1 MNELQIILTETSERL
16 FGEHVTKEVLE
27 AAEKGAWP
35 DDLWSAVEENGLTRP
50 LVPEAQGGAG
60 AGWAEAFV
68 ILHASGRFAA
78 PIPLAE
84 TIIAG
89 RLLILA
95 GLDAPPGAIGVAPV
109 GKAETL
115 RLEAKGGGRIGGA
128 ASAVPWGGK
137 VEHVAVLAEK
147 EGELHVALIARD
159 AYIAEGD
166 RNIAGE
172 ARDRIIF
179 DDSPVV
185 VAAPAGDGITREAI
199 WLMGALARVAQMAG
213 GIGRILAESVRYA
226 NHREQFGRPIARFQ
240 AIQHQL
246 AVLASHAAA
255 ADMAAESAALALD
268 AGDAAFEIA
277 CAKVVTGE
285 AAGLGAAIAHQVH
298 GAIGFTYEHALHFIT
313 RRLWSWRAEFGAE
326 NTWAERIGRDVAG
339 RGADA
344 LWSDLTAR
352 QAGICN

>member
-1 MNELQIILTETSERL
+1 MNELQVILTETSERL

-35 DDLWSAVEENGLTRP
+35 NDLWAAVEENGLTKP
-50 LVPEAQGGAG
+50 LVPDAQGGAG
-60 AGWAEAFV
+60 GGWAEAFV
-68 ILHASGRFAA
+68 ILHAAGRFAA

-89 RLLILA
+89 RLLSLA
-95 GLDAPPGAIGVAPV
+95 GLDTPPGTISVAPISE
-109 GKAETL
+109 AETL
-115 RLEAKGGGRIGGA
+115 HLEAKGGGRISGA

-159 AYIAEGD
+159 AYVAEGD

-172 ARDRIIF
+172 PRDTVIF
-179 DDSPVV
+179 DDAPVV
-185 VAAPAGDGITREAI
+185 AAAPAGAGTTSEAI

-213 GIGRILAESVRYA
+213 GIGRILAESVTYA
-226 NHREQFGRPIARFQ
+226 NDRKQFGRPIAKFQ
-240 AIQHQL
+240 AVQQQL

-255 ADMAAESAALALD
+255 ADMAAEIAALAAD
-268 AGDAAFEIA
+268 GGDAAFEIA
-277 CAKVVTGE
+277 CAKVITGE

-326 NTWAERIGRDVAG
+326 SAWAERIGGDVVG

-352 QAGICN
+352 QAGI

>member
-1 MNELQIILTETSERL
+1 MNELQLILGETSARL
-16 FGEHVTKEVLE
+16 FGEHVTKAVLE
-27 AAEKGAWP
+27 AAEKGVWP
-35 DDLWSAVEENGLTRP
+35 DDLWSAVEENGLTKP

-68 ILHASGRFAA
+68 ILHAAGRFAA

-84 TIIAG
+84 TIISG

-95 GLDAPPGAIGVAPV
+95 GLDAPPGAMSVAPISE
-109 GKAETL
+109 AETL
-115 RLEAKGGGRIGGA
+115 RLDGKGGGRISGA
-128 ASAVPWGGK
+128 ASAVPWGTK

-147 EGELHVALIARD
+147 EGKLHVALIARD
-159 AYIAEGD
+159 AYVAEGD

-179 DDSPVV
+179 DDSPVIA
-185 VAAPAGDGITREAI
+185 AAPAGEKITRDAI
-199 WLMGALARVAQMAG
+199 WLMGALARAAQMAG
-213 GIGRILAESVRYA
+213 GIGRSLALAVTYA
-226 NHREQFGRPIARFQ
+226 NEREQFGRPIARFQ

-255 ADMAAESAALALD
+255 ADMAAESAALAAD
-268 AGDAAFEIA
+268 RGDAAFEIA
-277 CAKVVTGE
+277 AAKVIAGE
-285 AAGLGAAIAHQVH
+285 AAGLGAGIAHQVH
-298 GAIGFTYEHALHFIT
+298 GAIGFTYEHTLHFIT

-326 NTWAERIGRDVAG
+326 SAWAERIGRDVLG

-352 QAGICN
+352 QAGV

>member
-1 MNELQIILTETSERL
+1 MNELQIILAETSARL
-16 FGEHVTKEVLE
+16 FGEHVTKGVLE

-35 DDLWSAVEENGLTRP
+35 DDLWSAVEENGLSKP

-68 ILHASGRFAA
+68 ILHAAGRFAA

-89 RLLILA
+89 RLLSLA
-95 GLDAPPGAIGVAPV
+95 GLDAPPGPLSVAPI
-109 GKAETL
+109 KEAETL
-115 RLEAKGGGRIGGA
+115 RLEAKGGGRISGA

-137 VEHVAVLAEK
+137 VEHIVVLAEK

-159 AYIAEGD
+159 AYIGEGD

-172 ARDRIIF
+172 ARDTVIF
-179 DDSPVV
+179 DDSPVAA
-185 VAAPAGDGITREAI
+185 AAPAGNRITRDGI
-199 WLMGALARVAQMAG
+199 WSMGALARGAQMAG

-226 NHREQFGRPIARFQ
+226 NEREQFGRPIARFQ
-240 AIQHQL
+240 AVQHQL
-246 AVLASHAAA
+246 AVLAAHAAA
-255 ADMAAESAALALD
+255 ADMAAEIAAIAAD
-268 AGDAAFEIA
+268 RGDAAFEIA
-277 CAKVVTGE
+277 CAKVITGE
-285 AAGLGAAIAHQVH
+285 AAGLGASIAHQVH

-313 RRLWSWRAEFGAE
+313 RRLWSWRGEFGAE
-326 NTWAERIGRDVAG
+326 NAWAERIGRDVAV

-352 QAGICN
+352 QAG

>member
-27 AAEKGAWP
+27 EAEKGAWP
-35 DDLWSAVEENGLTRP
+35 NDLWMAVEENGLTKP
-50 LVPEAQGGAG
+50 LVPDAQGGAG

-68 ILHASGRFAA
+68 ILHAAGRFAA

-89 RLLILA
+89 RLLSLI
-95 GLDAPPGAIGVAPV
+95 GLDTPPGPLSVAPINK
-109 GKAETL
+109 GGTL
-115 RLEAKGGGRIGGA
+115 RLDGGRISGA

-137 VEHVAVLAEK
+137 VEHVCVLAEK
-147 EGELHVALIARD
+147 EGELHVALVARD
-159 AYIAEGD
+159 AYVGEGD

-172 ARDRIIF
+172 ARDTVIF
-179 DDSPVV
+179 DDSPVAA
-185 VAAPAGDGITREAI
+185 AAPAGDGITREAI
-199 WLMGALARVAQMAG
+199 WLMGALSRVAQMAG

-226 NHREQFGRPIARFQ
+226 NEREQFGRPIARFQ
-240 AIQHQL
+240 AVQHQL
-246 AVLASHAAA
+246 AVLASQAAA
-255 ADMAAESAALALD
+255 ADMAAESAAIALD

-277 CAKVVTGE
+277 CAKVITGE

-326 NTWAERIGRDVAG
+326 NAWAERIGRDVTV

-352 QAGICN
+352 QAG

>member
-16 FGEHVTKEVLE
+16 FGEHVTKDVLE

-35 DDLWSAVEENGLTRP
+35 DDLWSAVEENGLTKP
-50 LVPEAQGGAG
+50 LVPDAQGGAG

-68 ILHASGRFAA
+68 ILHAAGRFAA

-89 RLLILA
+89 RLLSLA
-95 GLDAPPGAIGVAPV
+95 GLDAPPGPLSVAPV
-109 GKAETL
+109 NKAETL
-115 RLEAKGGGRIGGA
+115 RLDGGRIGGT
-128 ASAVPWGGK
+128 ASAVPWGSR
-137 VEHVAVLAEK
+137 VEHVCVLAEK

-159 AYIAEGD
+159 AYVEEGD

-172 ARDRIIF
+172 ARDTVIF

-185 VAAPAGDGITREAI
+185 AAAPAGDGITADAI
-199 WLMGALARVAQMAG
+199 WLMGALARSAQMAG
-213 GIGRILAESVRYA
+213 GIGRILAESVSYA
-226 NHREQFGRPIARFQ
+226 NDREQFGRPIARFQ
-240 AIQHQL
+240 AVQHQL
-246 AVLASHAAA
+246 AVLAAHAAA
-255 ADMAAESAALALD
+255 ADMAAEIAALAMD
-268 AGDAAFEIA
+268 EGDAAFEIA
-277 CAKVVTGE
+277 CAKVITGE
-285 AAGLGAAIAHQVH
+285 AAGLGAAIGHQVH

-326 NTWAERIGRDVAG
+326 NAWAERIGRDVVG

-344 LWSDLTAR
+344 LWSGLTAR
-352 QAGICN
+352 QAG